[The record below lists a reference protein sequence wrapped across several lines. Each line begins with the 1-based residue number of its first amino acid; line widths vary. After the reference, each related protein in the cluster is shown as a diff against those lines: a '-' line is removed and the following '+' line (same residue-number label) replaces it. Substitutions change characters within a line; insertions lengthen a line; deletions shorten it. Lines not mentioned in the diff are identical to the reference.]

1 MNLVSKDFS
10 NFEVIKSYIYDHHF
24 CCKCCY
30 CYFYT
35 CSNCNHKRFIKKQLK
50 SFNLFDRFIYVLIIV
65 NVFAMVLE
73 SHLSLRVAYGTYFHV
88 FEFISILIFSA
99 EYIYRVYHA
108 FVTEGKKGVV
118 NYVFSLFGLID
129 LISIL
134 PFYLNQF
141 MKLDGRF
148 LRILR
153 LFRLT
158 RIFKLGR
165 NSNSLRVFTKSLAGV
180 KAELIFTLFLSVLTI
195 LFSASAIYYL
205 ENDAQPDKF
214 SSITESIWWATV
226 SLATVGY
233 GDVYPIT
240 IGGRIFTFAILL
252 LSLAIIT
259 VPTGLIASAL
269 SKARNMEIEQK
280 EKESKNKVD

>member
-1 MNLVSKDFS
+1 M
-10 NFEVIKSYIYDHHF
+10 KSPI
-24 CCKCCY
+24 
-30 CYFYT
+30 
-35 CSNCNHKRFIKKQLK
+35 
-50 SFNLFDRFIYVLIIV
+50 LFDKFIYLLIIV
-65 NVFAMVLE
+65 NVVAMILE
-73 SHLSLRVAYGTYFHV
+73 SHVSIRDLYGDLFRV
-88 FEFISILIFSA
+88 FESISIYIFSF
-99 EYIYRVYHA
+99 EYIYRIRLAYMD
-108 FVTEGKKGVV
+108 KRMRGVAK
-118 NYVFSLFGLID
+118 YVFSTFGLID

-141 MKLDGRF
+141 VKVDGRF

-165 NSNSLRVFTKSLAGV
+165 ESSSLKLFIKALKGV
-180 KAELIFTLFLSVLTI
+180 KNELRFTLFLSALAI

-205 ENDAQPDKF
+205 ENEAQPDKF

-240 IGGRIFTFAILL
+240 AGGKIFASIISLIGIGIVAI
-252 LSLAIIT
+252 
-259 VPTGLIASAL
+259 PTGIISASFVEEIYL
-269 SKARNMEIEQK
+269 VRRNR
-280 EKESKNKVD
+280 EK

>member
-1 MNLVSKDFS
+1 
-10 NFEVIKSYIYDHHF
+10 
-24 CCKCCY
+24 
-30 CYFYT
+30 
-35 CSNCNHKRFIKKQLK
+35 
-50 SFNLFDRFIYVLIIV
+50 
-65 NVFAMVLE
+65 MVLE
-73 SHLSLRVAYGTYFHV
+73 SHLSLRNTYGYYFYL
-88 FEFISILIFSA
+88 FEFASILVFSA
-99 EYIYRVYHA
+99 EYIYRIFHA
-108 FVTEGKKGVV
+108 HQKDGKKGVL
-118 NYVFSLFGLID
+118 NYVFSLFGIID

-141 MKLDGRF
+141 IKIDGRF

-165 NSNSLRVFTKSLAGV
+165 NSSSLKVFVKSLTSV

-205 ENDAQPDKF
+205 ENEAQPNKF

-233 GDVYPIT
+233 GDVYPVTVGGKIFAT
-240 IGGRIFTFAILL
+240 LISLVGIGIVAI
-252 LSLAIIT
+252 
-259 VPTGLIASAL
+259 PTGVISASFVEEIRIEREAK
-269 SKARNMEIEQK
+269 SKRDN
-280 EKESKNKVD
+280 